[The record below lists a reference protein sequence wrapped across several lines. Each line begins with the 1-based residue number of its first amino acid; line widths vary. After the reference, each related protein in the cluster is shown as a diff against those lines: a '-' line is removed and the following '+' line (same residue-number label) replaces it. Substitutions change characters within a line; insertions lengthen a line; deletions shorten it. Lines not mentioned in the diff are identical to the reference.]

1 MTTGDHLHWQAQ
13 ALVSTSTCTMST
25 STCTTIGTGNLTV
38 QQWDADIKIE
48 Q

>member
-13 ALVSTSTCTMST
+13 ALVST